1 MFIHKSFIRGGS
13 GGWSHYQGP
22 FPHQLPDGRVILLFG
37 AYQGQETFLDNAV
50 YYCISTDR
58 GETWTEPELFMAA
71 PGANVSHSHMLS
83 LKGTKKVLLFWRETF
98 FKGATEDSKTVSG
111 IKDYARSVARVF
123 MRESEDSGRTWSAPR
138 QIDILGETAKGKFF
152 YGGPQVP
159 QQLLSG
165 RIILP
170 LGYLHED
177 GYSHV
182 ARFMV
187 SDDGGESWM
196 NGYDVSIPVQRG
208 AMEPTPVEIAPNQ
221 LYCLFRTR
229 SGFLWEATSPDG
241 GHTWTEPKSSGI
253 PSPESMPQLLKLASG
268 NFLLV
273 WNSQSSVE
281 NYPRWPLTAALS
293 TDGCKTWAFKR
304 DIATETGRNQL
315 SNHGVTQL
323 DDGRILLALSHYHAL
338 KPTSSD
344 IETVLFD
351 EDWVKGG

>member
-1 MFIHKSFIRGGS
+1 M
-13 GGWSHYQGP
+13 
-22 FPHQLPDGRVILLFG
+22 LLFG
-37 AYQGQETFLDNAV
+37 AYNGQETFLDNAV
-50 YYCISTDR
+50 YYCISADK
-58 GETWTEPELFMAA
+58 GETWTEPAIFMAA
-71 PGANVSHSHMLS
+71 PGANVSHAHMLS

-98 FKGATEDSKTVSG
+98 FKGADEDSKTVSG

-138 QIDILGETAKGKFF
+138 QIDIMGEVATGRFF

-165 RIILP
+165 RILLP

-177 GYSHV
+177 GYTHV

-187 SDDGGESWM
+187 SDDSGESWKH
-196 NGYDVSIPVQRG
+196 GYDVSIPVQRG
-208 AMEPTPVEIAPNQ
+208 AMEPTPAEIAPNQ

-229 SGFLWEATSPDG
+229 SGFLWESTSPDG
-241 GHTWTEPKSSGI
+241 GNTWTEPKSSGI
-253 PSPESMPQLLKLASG
+253 PSPESMPQLLKLKSG
-268 NFLLV
+268 NLLLV

-281 NYPRWPLTAALS
+281 NYPRWPMTAALS

-315 SNHGVTQL
+315 SNQGVTQL

-351 EDWVKGG
+351 EEWATEG